1 MRRSGTILIADDDQ
15 NDVLL
20 ISHALE
26 SAGIHNPIQWFRDG
40 ASLIDFLKRDGAHSH
55 ANTPI
60 PMLVFLDWRMP
71 HTNTAEVIKWIRR
84 QPEYLNLLTVVLT
97 GSDDPNE
104 KQAAYEAGAN
114 WHLVKSADFSR
125 LTDLV
130 RRIREFWSYAVE
142 RCEKVD
148 G

>member
-1 MRRSGTILIADDDQ
+1 MRHSGTILIADDEQ

-26 SAGIHNPIQWFRDG
+26 SAGIHNPIRWFHDG
-40 ASLIDFLKRDGAHSH
+40 ASLIDFLKQDGAHSEALTH
-55 ANTPI
+55 M

-71 HTNTAEVIKWIRR
+71 RTNTADVIKWIRR

-104 KQAAYEAGAN
+104 KRAAYEAGTN
-114 WHLVKSADFSR
+114 WHLVKSADFGR
-125 LTDLV
+125 LTELV
-130 RRIREFWSYAVE
+130 RRIREFWSYAVGE
-142 RCEKVD
+142 AV
-148 G
+148 